1 MMMLHRALFTA
12 LLCFPL
18 LVFAQQNYPSKPIR
32 LIVPYPA
39 GGANDIFAR
48 PIAKKISEQL
58 GQQVVIDN
66 RAGASGVIGA
76 QLVASA
82 QSDGY
87 TLLATSGSLTL
98 IPLTM
103 KKAPFD
109 VLRDFT
115 CIVAAA
121 TSTTV
126 VVIHPS
132 LPVQSMKELA
142 EYGRK
147 NPGVLKY
154 GTAGAGRMQHLTGE
168 TLAHAINTKLIQ
180 VSYKGGH
187 QALIDLLGGHVS
199 MGVLHLSTVLPHVK
213 AGRLRALAVAE
224 EHRSKAYPDIPTAA
238 ESGFPKFAMPEP
250 YLGFAGPARLPS
262 AVVQKLNAEVNKAL
276 LTNEVRT
283 ALEGAGYII
292 TPGTTPEYFTG
303 LQEKTFRTYQRLV
316 KDVGLTYD

>member
-1 MMMLHRALFTA
+1 MPAQRALLFIGLA
-12 LLCFPL
+12 MPL
-18 LVFAQQNYPSKPIR
+18 FAAAQQDYPNKSIR

-48 PIAKKISEQL
+48 PIAKKLSDQL
-58 GQQVVIDN
+58 GQQVVVDN
-66 RAGASGVIGA
+66 RSGASGVIGA
-76 QLVASA
+76 QLVAGA
-82 QSDGY
+82 APDGY

-103 KKAPFD
+103 KNAPFD
-109 VLRDFT
+109 VLKDFT

-147 NPGVLKY
+147 NPGQLKY

-168 TLAHAINTKLIQ
+168 TLAHALNTKLIQ
-180 VSYKGGH
+180 ISYKGGH
-187 QALIDLLGGHVS
+187 QAMIDLLGGHVS

-224 EHRSKAYPDIPTAA
+224 DHRSKAYPEIPTAA
-238 ESGFPKFAMPEP
+238 ESGFAKFAMPEP
-250 YLGFAGPARLPS
+250 FLGFTGPARLPS
-262 AVVQKLNAEVNKAL
+262 VIVKKLNAEVNKAL
-276 LTNEVRT
+276 LTNEVRA
-283 ALEGAGYII
+283 ALEGAGYTV
-292 TPGTTPEYFTG
+292 TPGTTPEYCTD
-303 LQEKTFRTYQRLV
+303 LQARTFRTYQRMV
-316 KDVGLTYD
+316 KEVGLTYD